1 MLILILKIFII
12 MVLKLNLI
20 WIMKEKGEKNLGVKI
35 LFFINGSVPKS
46 NISVWQG
53 FFVFFLNILVLEKTN
68 RKVQ

>member
-12 MVLKLNLI
+12 MILKLNLI

-46 NISVWQG
+46 NISGWQG
-53 FFVFFLNILVLEKTN
+53 FFVFFCFVFKHFGFGKN
-68 RKVQ
+68 